1 MDQQVMGMGMVQV
14 RVLTCLIMMER
25 NTGSDLV
32 SIICTYQDKFKNSVS
47 LNFKFSYFL
56 STVSRPFRANK
67 IGVKNIL

>member
-1 MDQQVMGMGMVQV
+1 MDQQAMGMGMVRV

-32 SIICTYQDKFKNSVS
+32 SVICTYQNRFKNSVS
-47 LNFKFSYFL
+47 LNFNFSNFL